1 MSIVEQA
8 ARRLEELERAGV
20 SIPWAAAGLA
30 RPGVPAANAGA
41 DAQEEP
47 LLVSALRRLEAA
59 GEAAPL
65 STPASRGAAEAP
77 TLPLREAPGVE
88 SGRQSAE
95 VEIDLARLQAQ
106 GYLIPSESRS
116 MLADEFR
123 HIKQPL
129 LKTARTTASGADRRG
144 ALIMVTSALAGE
156 GKTFCSINLA
166 ISMAMEVDTS
176 VLLVDADTLRPTVLP
191 RLRLE
196 ARRGFIDTL
205 IDPSIELPDVMLR
218 TNIPK
223 LSLLP
228 AGTPHPRSTE
238 WLASAAMERLLVE
251 LATKYADRVVI
262 FDAPPLLLTTE
273 ARVLASRM
281 GQVVMVVEASGT
293 SRRHVAQAFA
303 AVEQCPNVV
312 SVLNKCEAV
321 SEWAAYG
328 GYYG

>member
-8 ARRLEELERAGV
+8 AKRLEELERAGV
-20 SIPWAAAGLA
+20 AIPWAAAGLA
-30 RPGVPAANAGA
+30 RSDLPAANAPA
-41 DAQEEP
+41 EP
-47 LLVSALRRLEAA
+47 LPVSALRRLEAVPQA
-59 GEAAPL
+59 EGASPMLSPHAPAL
-65 STPASRGAAEAP
+65 VPTPPAPKVREGTGKRSAS
-77 TLPLREAPGVE
+77 
-88 SGRQSAE
+88 
-95 VEIDLARLQAQ
+95 VEIDLDRLQAQ
-106 GYLIPSESRS
+106 GYLVPSQSRS
-116 MLADEFR
+116 PLADEFR
-123 HIKQPL
+123 HIKRPL
-129 LKTARTTASGADRRG
+129 LKAARASGADNRG

-166 ISMAMEVDTS
+166 MSMAMEVDTS
-176 VLLVDADTLRPTVLP
+176 VLLVDADTVRPTVLS
-191 RLRLE
+191 RLGLSTQ
-196 ARRGFIDTL
+196 RGFLDAL
-205 IDPSIELPDVMLR
+205 VDPSVELSDVMLR

-228 AGTPHPRSTE
+228 AGTPHARSTE
-238 WLASAAMERLLVE
+238 LLASAAMERMLVE
-251 LATKYADRVVI
+251 LATKYSDRVVI

-281 GQVVMVVEASGT
+281 GQVVVVVEASGT